1 MNLTCTRTCLAFFS
15 ADVKRPRSLY
25 DEDSLDGDRPYDNE
39 GINVFKGTVQ
49 TVPSFFSSVN
59 FSSFGNIN
67 ELTMPFNASDIYIN
81 TFLQITVTVTI
92 CVNFAYLYLDL
103 INKLRSLDIISN
115 IAPSTMFSQWIF
127 RFVNSYFYYHFD
139 VLCIY
144 SIFIF
149 SDMRLAYSFDY
160 LVPTH
165 IHTYRYRPI
174 LLYTYKL
181 LLQLTINY

>member
-81 TFLQITVTVTI
+81 TFLQTVTITI

-127 RFVNSYFYYHFD
+127 RFVNTI
-139 VLCIY
+139 V
-144 SIFIF
+144 IFITI
-149 SDMRLAYSFDY
+149 SMYYVYILSLSLVIWDYSFDY

-165 IHTYRYRPI
+165 IHI
-174 LLYTYKL
+174 YTHTNTVLSCY
-181 LLQLTINY
+181 IHISYFYN